1 MQTGYVMCSQDL
13 SKVLCLDKASGG
25 VTLVTVDSTQ
35 ILNRSICLSDL
46 TETKNIYDRLKN
58 HGLINQLEIVNVARL
73 YKKFY

>member
-35 ILNRSICLSDL
+35 DLNRSICLSDL
-46 TETKNIYDRLKN
+46 TETKNIYDRLKD

>member
-1 MQTGYVMCSQDL
+1 MCSQDL

-46 TETKNIYDRLKN
+46 TEIKNIYDMLKN

>member
-35 ILNRSICLSDL
+35 DLNRSICLSDL

>member
-13 SKVLCLDKASGG
+13 SKVLCLDKANGG

-35 ILNRSICLSDL
+35 DLNRSICLSDL

>member
-35 ILNRSICLSDL
+35 DLNRSICLSDL
-46 TETKNIYDRLKN
+46 TEIKNIYDMLKN